1 MARRWYALFIIF
13 ISFLQ
18 FTLNW
23 FNVVPCF
30 GDIIHDLHAT
40 LPEIGTIVSMFLL
53 GYGLTHIPG
62 GWLNEQIGIHRA
74 MLCGIA
80 LETLGTIATALA
92 PNLAVLL
99 VARLVCGIGGA
110 IYIGSAIGITTAWF
124 RRHELVTATGLVTGV
139 AFTVGAAIG
148 IFPWH
153 HLVSAYGWRVSQY
166 IGAGIGALTFL
177 MILLA
182 FPVAPSI
189 AEQVEEGHHLSVE
202 SLKRVFGNLN
212 LWLIGFANLGAY
224 GAYFTVVELLPGY
237 AQQHLA
243 LQPDGAAL
251 LGTLVLLC
259 GIPGSFIG
267 GWLADKLI
275 GAVFTFLGAC
285 VAVGVLVALIPF
297 VGPNALQW
305 IAALIGAVAILG
317 TVGWFALPGLY
328 VNDLKL
334 SDIPTA
340 AGLILSI
347 AAIGGVILPPLYG
360 HIAQQ
365 HGYQAAW
372 DGIAVIVL
380 LTACAG
386 IFIQSPRLR
395 GKLWQQ
401 KTDPQR
407 AASLQK

>member
-1 MARRWYALFIIF
+1 MAKRWSALFIIF

-18 FTLNW
+18 FTINW
-23 FNVVPCF
+23 FNIVACF
-30 GDIIHDLHAT
+30 GDIVPAFQIS
-40 LPEIGTIVSMFLL
+40 LPEIGTIISMFLL

-74 MLCGIA
+74 MLVGIA
-80 LETLGTIATALA
+80 IETLGTLATAMA
-92 PNLAVLL
+92 PNLSTLL

-139 AFTVGAAIG
+139 AFTLGAAIG

-153 HLVSAYGWRVSQY
+153 HLVAAYGWRGSQY
-166 IGAGIGALTFL
+166 IGAGIGVLTFL
-177 MILLA
+177 MILFA

-189 AEQVEEGHHLSVE
+189 AEQVEEGHHLSLE
-202 SLKRVFGNLN
+202 SLKRVFGNPN
-212 LWLIGFANLGAY
+212 LWLIGFTNLGAY
-224 GAYFTVVELLPGY
+224 GAYFTVVELLPSY

-243 LQPDGAAL
+243 LKPDSAAL

-285 VAVGVLVALIPF
+285 VSICVLVAVIPF
-297 VGPNALQW
+297 VGPEALQW
-305 IAALIGAVAILG
+305 IAALIGCIAILG

-340 AGLILSI
+340 AGLMLSI
-347 AAIGGVILPPLYG
+347 AAIGGVIIPPLFG
-360 HIAQQ
+360 HIALK
-365 HGYQAAW
+365 HGYTAAW
-372 DGIAVIVL
+372 DGIAAIVL

-386 IFIQSPRLR
+386 LFIQSPRLR
-395 GKLWQQ
+395 QKLY
-401 KTDPQR
+401 
-407 AASLQK
+407 AG